1 MKLALE
7 GALLLHFN
15 IDLFDTWWVVYLS
28 RIVLVNARACKQHDA
43 WRVMFYFL
51 DVWQGQVKQGV
62 KNDWAYSKGREKKL
76 PCALVCSMQCFWR
89 LSEGHSMFCI
99 KCKMRASS
107 SASAS
112 LECVCV
118 CVYLPVCIPTQWF
131 STKIHWKSPHKEK
144 KDDELFVR

>member
-28 RIVLVNARACKQHDA
+28 RIVLVNARACKQRDA

-62 KNDWAYSKGREKKL
+62 KNDW
-76 PCALVCSMQCFWR
+76 
-89 LSEGHSMFCI
+89 
-99 KCKMRASS
+99 
-107 SASAS
+107 
-112 LECVCV
+112 
-118 CVYLPVCIPTQWF
+118 PTV
-131 STKIHWKSPHKEK
+131 KAERKNCHVH
-144 KDDELFVR
+144 